1 MKRVAY
7 IEIDTHAEIVRNF
20 KDLMDDSKKFSVD
33 YYFSDKVLDTL
44 DLEPSH
50 QVFRAS
56 SDNLYD
62 LLYQKKY
69 DLVIIGTVHRYFNL
83 FLKVVQNF
91 PSVIIAHN
99 LNFIQASRWDL
110 LKNTFRK
117 DVKFRL
123 KLFLKEGLWFK
134 NKVYENAKVLLVLDS
149 NLAKNQGIKKINYFP
164 IFFNKF
170 DEVGQDNIFRVV
182 IPGSVS
188 QSRRDYR
195 AVIKELEYLKIGR
208 KVEFIFLGQAKGKKL
223 GWLENLEKKL
233 PQNIK
238 IQYFKNKLPQD
249 VFDDWMKKANLLWC
263 PIQREIEF
271 LGIKEIYGETKMSGG
286 IGDAIK
292 FAKMA
297 IFPKNY
303 SSELFFVK
311 NENQSIA
318 NNIKNFQMLNKN
330 EWKIFEKNNI
340 LVELEEIIYNFVE
353 IKKLNE

>member
-1 MKRVAY
+1 MKKIAY
-7 IEIDTHAEIVRNF
+7 IEIDTHAEIVGSF
-20 KDLMDDSKKFSVD
+20 KDLMDDSLKFSVD
-33 YYFSDKVLDTL
+33 YYLSDKVLNTL
-44 DLEPSH
+44 GLEPSH
-50 QVFRAS
+50 QVFRTS
-56 SDNLYD
+56 SDNLYE

-83 FLKVVQNF
+83 FLKIAKEF
-91 PSVIIAHN
+91 PTLIIAHN
-99 LNFIQASRWDL
+99 LNFIQASRWSL
-110 LKNTFRK
+110 LKNIFRK

-123 KLFLKEGLWFK
+123 KLFLKEGLWYK
-134 NKVYENAKVLLVLDS
+134 NKVYENAKALLVLDR
-149 NLAKNQGIKKINYFP
+149 NLLKNQVIKKLFYFP
-164 IFFNKF
+164 VFFNKF

-188 QSRRDYR
+188 QNRRDYW
-195 AVIKELEYLKIGR
+195 AVIKELEHLKIDRELG
-208 KVEFIFLGQAKGKKL
+208 FIFLGQAKGKEL
-223 GWLENLEKKL
+223 DWLENLEKKL

-249 VFDDWMKKANLLWC
+249 IFDDWMKKANLLWC
-263 PIQREIEF
+263 PIQRETEF
-271 LGIKEIYGETKMSGG
+271 LGIKEVYGETKMSGS
-286 IGDAIK
+286 IGDAIR

-311 NENQSIA
+311 NENQGIFY
-318 NNIKNFQMLNKN
+318 NINNFQRLNKN

-340 LVELEEIIYNFVE
+340 LLELEEIIYNFVE